1 MNTTNCKQNSTPLK
15 DFQKDTVEKVCDRL
29 SKEHIFLVADEV
41 GLGKTI
47 IAQNVINNFSKKEEY
62 KGDIGKGVK
71 GKPFYVIYICSN
83 QIIARQNL
91 AKLDLD
97 GTWLESKKDMRLS
110 LQTEHIFKNKKA
122 HKHENDGKTYLTAL
136 TPYTS
141 FKLKSSDGLKEER
154 VYISAMLE
162 TLREQHPKE
171 FKFLPNLDFMI
182 GSIRD
187 SYEKGRIKRTKEQ
200 KWAEYLETKKN
211 EIKSF
216 RQKDLNKL
224 YDLIDKYYKD
234 VKKTDVLFKNLPKS
248 NSEKIRQLRMLF
260 SYISINFLQADL
272 IILDEFQK
280 FKDLLDKSQ
289 KDIENPD
296 KGFEDEEALLA
307 HTFFHKKNI
316 DILLLS
322 ATPYTMYST
331 KQELLEGG
339 VSHKKEFDSVI
350 KFIFEDREH
359 PEKCDSYLEFKKT
372 WDSYSEALR
381 NLNPDNIEDLKNKA
395 RFVESIMM
403 KRIARTER
411 NIVIN
416 NSDLITMTKHEE
428 LQTTKGDFLPYYQL
442 STIVKKLKVPSY
454 VPIDFVK
461 SCPYLMSFMND
472 YVLKNNILKAASNQK
487 DLFKKQEQESLW
499 VDPEKIKSYKENISL
514 NNIECEHAKFN
525 KLREIVFGN
534 SEIREN
540 IKIEQLLWIPPT
552 FPYYQMSGAY
562 EYCATGQYKENP
574 ISKYLIF
581 SAWEMVPRMI
591 STLISYDCERF
602 AHTKETYQEERD
614 YQPKVFTLTK
624 TAKAHTYYLYL
635 FLYPS
640 KILTELY
647 DPLSPDFYNKPIKV
661 IFKSIKDKIENLLN
675 QEIIFNGKRIRLA
688 EYKGEKG
695 KSIYYSIIPMFWDS
709 LKNKKYNKSDSM
721 YSYYQNWKT
730 MINNKLKDTPI
741 ATHID
746 DFIIEDCINKL
757 ISREYSLPSDIS
769 SILANAV
776 IASPA
781 VCINRQ
787 IYNYEYS
794 DKISY
799 LALRFCNLFNASE
812 SVAAVKSVYG
822 IADTEE
828 IEDVEQSDLE
838 KNNASKTKKLA
849 GWKYFLQYCAD
860 GCFQGMFDEYFDLIS
875 SGKNSIREVLD
886 EMIASISSVKTPYDV
901 ETQESFNNKMK
912 GNKGERSPLKI
923 NSHFA
928 VCFKESSSDTE
939 KMINRKELVRNTF
952 NSPMRPFVLATT
964 SIGQE
969 GLDFH
974 NYCRK
979 IIHWNL
985 PLNAIDIEQREGRIN
1000 RFKCLAVR
1008 QSIVRDDVFNNKYEL
1023 SKDIKELWKSIYERA
1038 IKYKE
1043 KNYKKTSDI
1052 YPFWCLGSEQR
1063 VKIERILLEYP
1074 ASNDIT
1080 NYNKLVEVLAN
1091 YRMTLGQPNQ
1101 EELIKFLA
1109 AKNLSEEDKKK
1120 ICINLSPFS
1129 HSDGKKKNFK
1139 SDRENDQQNLKK
1151 LNHSIEDK
1159 KTKDESKY
1167 ANEEIMFYC
1176 TGDGDHRNYD
1186 DYLKYSFISAG
1197 QKKVDSNFLYSKEL
1211 RKLRKGMYF
1220 FAYHY
1225 RERDKNGIEI
1235 GGYVGFGKIIED
1247 PIPIDNYLIQ
1257 GKKLYELPLKQPGI
1271 KQNHENEAGEWIA
1284 KVKWIKTV
1292 PRENGFFY
1300 SGIFSGARHT
1310 VCKIDKEKYKET
1322 LDYLFEK
1329 FQLYNVL

>member
-1 MNTTNCKQNSTPLK
+1 MSTTKCKQNSTPLK
-15 DFQKDTVEKVCDRL
+15 DFQSLTVEKVCDCL

-47 IAQNVINNFSKKEEY
+47 IAQNVINNFSEKPEY
-62 KGDIGKGVK
+62 QGDSEKGLK

-110 LQTEHIFKNKKA
+110 LQSEHIFKNRKA
-122 HKHENDGKTYLTAL
+122 NKHDKDGKTYLTAL

-154 VYISAMLE
+154 VYICAMLE
-162 TLREQHPKE
+162 TLRSQHSEE
-171 FKFLPNLDFMI
+171 FKFLPKLDFMI
-182 GSIRD
+182 GAIRD
-187 SYEKGRIKRTKEQ
+187 SSEKTKEQ
-200 KWAEYLETKKN
+200 KWEELVESKKK
-211 EIKSF
+211 EIESF
-216 RQKDLNKL
+216 RQKDLDSL
-224 YDLIDKYYKD
+224 YNLISKYYKE
-234 VKKTDVLFKNLPKS
+234 VKKTEGLFKNLPKS
-248 NSEKIRQLRMLF
+248 NSERIRQLRMLF
-260 SYISINFLQADL
+260 SYISINFLQANL

-289 KDIENPD
+289 KDIVETD
-296 KGFEDEEALLA
+296 IDFEDEEALLA
-307 HTFFHKKNI
+307 HTFFHKENV

-331 KQELLEGG
+331 KQDLLEGG

-350 KFIFEDREH
+350 KFIFENKEH
-359 PEKCDSYLEFKKT
+359 PDKCDLYSKFKET

-381 NLNPDNIEDLKNKA
+381 NLNSDNIEDIKKLA
-395 RFVESIMM
+395 RSVESIMM

-411 NIVIN
+411 NTVIN
-416 NSDLITMTKHEE
+416 NFDLITLPKHEILE
-428 LQTTKGDFLPYYQL
+428 TTFGDFSPYYQL
-442 STIVKKLKVPSY
+442 SKIVKELEVPSY
-454 VPIDFVK
+454 VPIEFVK

-472 YVLKNNILKAASNQK
+472 YVLKNNILKAASEQK
-487 DLFKKQEQESLW
+487 DVFNKQEQKSLW
-499 VDPEKIKSYKENISL
+499 VDPEKINSYKENISL
-514 NNIECEHAKFN
+514 NDVECEHAKFN
-525 KLREIVFGN
+525 KLREIIFGN
-534 SEIREN
+534 SEIRDN
-540 IKIEQLLWIPPT
+540 IRYEQLLWIPPT
-552 FPYYQMSGAY
+552 FPYYQMGGAY
-562 EYCATGQYKENP
+562 KYCSTEEYKQNP
-574 ISKYLIF
+574 VSKYLIF

-591 STLISYDCERF
+591 STLISYDCERYV
-602 AHTKETYQEERD
+602 HTKDTYQEERD
-614 YQPKVFTLTK
+614 YKPKVFTLTK
-624 TAKAHTYYLYL
+624 TERAQTYYLYL

-640 KILTELY
+640 KILTNLY
-647 DPLSPDFYNKPIKV
+647 NPLAPEFYNKPVKIIIDLIKE
-661 IFKSIKDKIENLLN
+661 KIEKLLKK
-675 QEIIFNGKRIRLA
+675 EILYKSKRICLSDYM
-688 EYKGEKG
+688 ETKEKKGKKD

-709 LKNKKYNKSDSM
+709 LENQKFNKSESIDS
-721 YSYYQNWKT
+721 YFNNWKRK
-730 MINNKLKDTPI
+730 IKNIPGENPVE
-741 ATHID
+741 THIE
-746 DFIIEDCINKL
+746 DFTIEDSINKL
-757 ISREYSLPSDIS
+757 ISGENYFPADLSTI
-769 SILANAV
+769 IAIAV

-781 VCINRQ
+781 ICINRQ
-787 IYNYEYS
+787 VQNYEYV

-799 LALRFCNLFNASE
+799 LALKFCSLFNASE
-812 SVAAVKSVYG
+812 SVAAVKSVYD
-822 IADTEE
+822 ILNTEE
-828 IEDVEQSDLE
+828 TEESEDSELVKPTAQ
-838 KNNASKTKKLA
+838 KPKKVA
-849 GWKYFLQYCAD
+849 GWKYFLKYCAD
-860 GCFQGMFDEYFDLIS
+860 GCFQGMFDEYFDIIS
-875 SGKNSIREVLD
+875 SGKNSINEILD
-886 EMIASISSVKTPYDV
+886 EMIESISSVKAPYDV
-901 ETQESFNNKMK
+901 ETMESFENKIN
-912 GNKGERSPLKI
+912 GNKERSSLKI

-928 VCFKESSSDTE
+928 VCFKESGSETD

-952 NSPMRPFVLATT
+952 NSPMRPFILATT

-985 PLNAIDIEQREGRIN
+985 PSNAIDIEQREGRIN

-1038 IKYKE
+1038 TKYKE
-1043 KNYKKTSDI
+1043 NKYQKMSDI

-1120 ICINLSPFS
+1120 ICINLSPFV
-1129 HSDGKKKNFK
+1129 HFDGKKSNRK
-1139 SDRENDQQNLKK
+1139 SDNENIKAK
-1151 LNHSIEDK
+1151 RSEH
-1159 KTKDESKY
+1159 ESKY
-1167 ANEEIMFYC
+1167 VNEDIMFYC